1 MSKKSQYTP
10 YNQVCVHFGPVRE
23 EHVGFCIGKD
33 ANTLKQIHYKTGA
46 FVKVMQPDENHA
58 YNWFLITGKPR
69 SVRHARNW
77 LNAVRKEA
85 ILRIPHSNQE
95 TSSKTQED
103 ISEVSTPTPS
113 TSVPVVQNEIHNE
126 IQNESPCQ
134 ISIDMTKPYIKKY
147 DSSIGIAYGKNM
159 TFSDIIDAL
168 RQDTATLYDIYN
180 CPSSIKVAYFSGGDP
195 HRLATKLDLSF
206 GVIAT
211 KYGILE
217 SMMMPE
223 FNVGNLQKETHHGV
237 VRVYYNENIVS
248 YKTLFEQYIS
258 ICDSGCQTHKIVFLY
273 FDIFGRPVI
282 DRFTLSLMGIQKNM
296 CYRNIG
302 YFKWVNY

>member
-1 MSKKSQYTP
+1 
-10 YNQVCVHFGPVRE
+10 
-23 EHVGFCIGKD
+23 
-33 ANTLKQIHYKTGA
+33 
-46 FVKVMQPDENHA
+46 
-58 YNWFLITGKPR
+58 
-69 SVRHARNW
+69 
-77 LNAVRKEA
+77 
-85 ILRIPHSNQE
+85 
-95 TSSKTQED
+95 
-103 ISEVSTPTPS
+103 
-113 TSVPVVQNEIHNE
+113 
-126 IQNESPCQ
+126 
-134 ISIDMTKPYIKKY
+134 MTKPYIKKY

-159 TFSDIIDAL
+159 TFSEIIDAL

-180 CPSSIKVAYFSGGDP
+180 CPSSIRVAYFSGGDP

-223 FNVGNLQKETHHGV
+223 FNVGNLQKETHEGV
-237 VRVYYNENIVS
+237 VRVYYNENIVN

-258 ICDSGCQTHKIVFLY
+258 ICDSGCQTRKIVFLY

-282 DRFTLSLMGIQKNM
+282 DRFTLSLMGVQKNL